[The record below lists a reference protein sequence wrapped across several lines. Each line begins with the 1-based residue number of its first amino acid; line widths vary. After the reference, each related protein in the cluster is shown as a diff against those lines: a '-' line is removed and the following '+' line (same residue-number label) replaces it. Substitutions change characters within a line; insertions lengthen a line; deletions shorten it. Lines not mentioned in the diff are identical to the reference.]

1 MIATLPPEAFKTSR
15 FAAEGTV
22 AHHLAEQFLT
32 GKIDFMEL
40 ANLVGTTVTED
51 GQEVEITDAM
61 VDGIVE
67 YAEHIASVRK
77 TLTKPAEV
85 VSKAE
90 IRVKVAGTD
99 DSVWGRLDYIIYQK
113 GNELHVFDFKF
124 GKGVVQEEENKQGMT
139 YLLGAQ
145 DTEAGTV
152 FNDVYFHIAQPR
164 TRSGDTV
171 RTWKLPRGRLEA
183 FRAEMLEAIR
193 KVKEPGAKRMPGPWC
208 AKTFCPAYAYCPEA
222 AGAVQVAA
230 GAVFTKIP
238 GPPSKEIGRTQ
249 LPPVEQF
256 TLEQLARALDWED
269 SIDSWFAAVR
279 ERALAELTKD
289 PNSVP
294 FYKLVEGRSLRIWG
308 DEESVKTAFGVLMGE
323 RIYAPRK
330 LLSPA
335 QMEKVVSKED
345 VARFTVKPPGKPTVV
360 KATDKRQAVVRPME
374 ASVVFDVI
382 PSQELCCSQCR
393 GAGETSPGVE
403 CPGCDGTGG
412 IASKKECQNCGCPY
426 SSHNGIGSETC
437 GRVGCGCP
445 GYAAA
450 EPEMKQIWA

>member
-1 MIATLPPEAFKTSR
+1 MCQDLLPGLRLLPGGR
-15 FAAEGTV
+15 
-22 AHHLAEQFLT
+22 
-32 GKIDFMEL
+32 
-40 ANLVGTTVTED
+40 
-51 GQEVEITDAM
+51 
-61 VDGIVE
+61 
-67 YAEHIASVRK
+67 
-77 TLTKPAEV
+77 
-85 VSKAE
+85 
-90 IRVKVAGTD
+90 
-99 DSVWGRLDYIIYQK
+99 WGRPGCRWRGFYEDSRATIQ
-113 GNELHVFDFKF
+113 GNRPD
-124 GKGVVQEEENKQGMT
+124 
-139 YLLGAQ
+139 
-145 DTEAGTV
+145 
-152 FNDVYFHIAQPR
+152 
-164 TRSGDTV
+164 
-171 RTWKLPRGRLEA
+171 
-183 FRAEMLEAIR
+183 
-193 KVKEPGAKRMPGPWC
+193 
-208 AKTFCPAYAYCPEA
+208 A
-222 AGAVQVAA
+222 A
-230 GAVFTKIP
+230 T
-238 GPPSKEIGRTQ
+238 
-249 LPPVEQF
+249 PVEQF

-445 GYAAA
+445 GGFLNLN
-450 EPEMKQIWA
+450 KSKK